1 MWLKTGRVN
10 SRTEYIEE
18 LRRLAEHSNYRT
30 ILQDMQWEQLICG
43 LEHEHIQQP
52 LLSEGDTL
60 TLEKEV
66 GIAQAMESAIKQ

>member
-1 MWLKTGRVN
+1 
-10 SRTEYIEE
+10 
-18 LRRLAEHSNYRT
+18 
-30 ILQDMQWEQLICG
+30 MQWEQLICG
-43 LEHEHIQQP
+43 LKHEHIQQP